1 MTDINTKSGKSGK
14 IGKRQR
20 EVDDDDDNVAVTP
33 VSQSANKSKHVKFT
47 SNSTISTKNS
57 PESSEDEKDGETDED
72 ERENDEPNAQR
83 KEAAEVLRQQQPRLR
98 KQLEGADEKGDTLII
113 QVEPIKPLL
122 KLNHKSIAT
131 YRPK

>member
-1 MTDINTKSGKSGK
+1 MKRMERQMRMKGKMMN
-14 IGKRQR
+14 R
-20 EVDDDDDNVAVTP
+20 TL
-33 VSQSANKSKHVKFT
+33 SA
-47 SNSTISTKNS
+47 
-57 PESSEDEKDGETDED
+57 
-72 ERENDEPNAQR
+72 R
-83 KEAAEVLRQQQPRLR
+83 KPLKYLRQQQPRMR